1 METVNVNTSKD
12 IRLFPEVCVS
22 IPCLVENTGVIA
34 GADGKKIIKAG
45 TPVGSE
51 TDVFENRET
60 VLADSSE
67 HAIGVVL
74 HDVDVTNATKSAPAN
89 ASVLIGGYVDLLKV
103 DSTVTAKINNAKEK
117 LAKIT
122 FMKGAK

>member
-1 METVNVNTSKD
+1 MATVNVNNEKD

-22 IPCLVENTGVIA
+22 IPCIVGNTGVTA
-34 GADGKKIIKAG
+34 VDGKKILKAG
-45 TPVGSE
+45 TPVGSA

-60 VLADSSE
+60 VLADDDTN
-67 HAIGVVL
+67 AIGVVL
-74 HDVDVTNATKSAPAN
+74 HDVDVTAGNAN
-89 ASVLIGGYVDLLKV
+89 ASVLIAGYVDLLKV
-103 DSTVTAKINNAKEK
+103 EESVVTKISAAKAN

>member
-1 METVNVNTSKD
+1 MATVNVNNEKD

-22 IPCLVENTGVIA
+22 IPCIVGNTGVTA
-34 GADGKKIIKAG
+34 VDGKKIIKAG

-60 VLADSSE
+60 VLSDSATN
-67 HAIGVVL
+67 AIGVVL
-74 HDVDVTNATKSAPAN
+74 HDVDVTAGNVNT
-89 ASVLIGGYVDLLKV
+89 SVLIDGYVDLLKV
-103 DSTVTAKINNAKEK
+103 DSTVTAKITAAKAK